1 MSIHSH
7 QLHHF
12 RALTLIS
19 ESALFRSC
27 VFLLWMG
34 DERTTSNICNLLSC
48 KNHHYLTE
56 KMRFWALKE
65 VIGSSV
71 ITLCKLIKST
81 QLPICPANKLLLS
94 ICDNIKSSADYCRSE
109 FSKWPWWKQGWQ
121 ASTRLVILMKS
132 GYKCIY

>member
-12 RALTLIS
+12 GALTLIS
-19 ESALFRSC
+19 ETALFWSC
-27 VFLLWMG
+27 VFLLWMS
-34 DERTTSNICNLLSC
+34 DEGTTSNIYNLLIS
-48 KNHHYLTE
+48 KNYNYFNE

-65 VIGSSV
+65 VIGYRV
-71 ITLCKLIKST
+71 ITLSKLIRST

-94 ICDNIKSSADYCRSE
+94 ICDNIKSSADFCRSE
-109 FSKWPWWKQGWQ
+109 FSKWLWWKQGWQ